1 MSRHKNDEKAV
12 VLFDRAAGT
21 LRMREA
27 TPLHEHPEF
36 GQVGTDL
43 RIKAAPQENAGG
55 CLGA

>member
-12 VLFDRAAGT
+12 VLFYRAADK
-21 LRMREA
+21 LHMHVV

-43 RIKAAPQENAGG
+43 CIKAG
-55 CLGA
+55 L